1 MLKILFLC
9 DDRCPILG
17 TKFDFQDV
25 TSQSDWFCFA
35 TDDARDTMSM
45 LR

>member
-9 DDRCPILG
+9 DGRSPILG
-17 TKFDFQDV
+17 TKLDFRDV

-35 TDDARDTMSM
+35 TEDARDNMSM